1 MSYILQQIS
10 LYIINLDNMYTN
22 VMLREKT
29 SGKIGW
35 GFLKIFS

>member
-22 VMLREKT
+22 AMLREKT
-29 SGKIGW
+29 LGKIGW
-35 GFLKIFS
+35 GFVKIFS